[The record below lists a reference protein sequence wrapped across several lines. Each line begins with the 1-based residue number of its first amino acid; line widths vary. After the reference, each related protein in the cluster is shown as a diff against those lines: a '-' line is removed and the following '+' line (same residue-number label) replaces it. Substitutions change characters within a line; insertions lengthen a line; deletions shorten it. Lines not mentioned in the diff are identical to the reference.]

1 MDRVQMIGLTATG
14 TMYRETKPIEMGIVD
29 TEILL
34 VIKMTTREFFVVDMS
49 RVTETVMMDTVEE
62 EYQTETT
69 ETDMIGSTE
78 ETEEIEEIEETIGV
92 MTIEEIMVED
102 VNQL

>member
-14 TMYRETKPIEMGIVD
+14 TMYRETKPIEMEIVD

-34 VIKMTTREFFVVDMS
+34 GTKTTTGEFFVVDMS

-69 ETDMIGSTE
+69 ETDMIGSTGE
-78 ETEEIEEIEETIGV
+78 TGETEEMIDV